1 MLGHHVQQV
10 GRRTLVQ
17 LARHGGGFFDRH
29 IGGTVQFLKI
39 QHQFVQHQHLRLG
52 LRLRLHGRCRRRRV

>member
-17 LARHGGGFFDRH
+17 LARHGGGFFGRH
-29 IGGTVQFLKI
+29 IGGTVQLLEV

-52 LRLRLHGRCRRRRV
+52 LRLRGGCRRRRV